1 MHIFHFITI
10 KTTCI
15 YFILSQRKK
24 KAYISFYHKKKGYIL
39 QIRINK
45 PTFMHNNMKKQK
57 KNYHDYIFIFR
68 FSKKKKKI
76 PNSQHMFITYH
87 QHVYQ

>member
-1 MHIFHFITI
+1 MHIFHFITE
-10 KTTCI
+10 KKKSI
-15 YFILSQRKK
+15 YFILSQ
-24 KAYISFYHKKKGYIL
+24 KKKGYIL